1 MYIMSNIHNDNT
13 LDAITMD
20 VCALADKDI
29 WLVIKDIA
37 DYGIDKIP
45 LKLDTDTLID
55 TLVMLRFDAL
65 PDGPM

>member
-1 MYIMSNIHNDNT
+1 MSNIVNDNN
-13 LDAITMD
+13 LDAITTD

-45 LKLDTDTLID
+45 AKLDADTLID
-55 TLVMLRFDAL
+55 TLINLKYDNL
-65 PDGPM
+65 PDCPY

>member
-1 MYIMSNIHNDNT
+1 MSNIVNDNN
-13 LDAITMD
+13 LDAITLD

-45 LKLDTDTLID
+45 NKLDTDTLID
-55 TLVMLRFDAL
+55 TLIKLRYDNL
-65 PDGPM
+65 PDCPY